1 MTATLQNRSFLLRFG
16 RGALYVLNTL
26 IILFLAWIVAVKLV
40 DFPYRLGIDG
50 QKVRCLPWS
59 VFLVK
64 QQLPA
69 SIKAGDLIQF
79 RAGKVGHGFD
89 GLVFV
94 KMVGAVPGDH
104 VEIRGDQL
112 IINGKKHDRLWL
124 LKSLQK
130 KPGDLDATYVVPKGE
145 YLMLGTTRESF
156 DGRYWG
162 TVEQEQLLGSARP
175 LF

>member
-1 MTATLQNRSFLLRFG
+1 MSATLQSKSGVLRVGRS
-16 RGALYVLNTL
+16 ALYVINTL
-26 IILFLAWIVAVKLV
+26 IVLFLMWIAAVKFA

-64 QQLPA
+64 QQLPE
-69 SIKAGDLIQF
+69 SIRAGDLIQF
-79 RAGKVGHGFD
+79 RAGQVGHGFD

-94 KMVGAVPGDH
+94 KMVAAVPGDQ
-104 VEIRGDQL
+104 VEIRGNQL
-112 IINGKKHDRLWL
+112 FINGKLREQLWL
-124 LKSLQK
+124 LKALQQ
-130 KPGDLDATYVVPKGE
+130 KPGDLDITYVVPKGE

-162 TVEQEQLLGSARP
+162 TVKQEQLLGSARP

>member
-1 MTATLQNRSFLLRFG
+1 MAATLQNSSVVLRVGRST
-16 RGALYVLNTL
+16 LYVLNTL
-26 IILFLAWIVAVKLV
+26 IVLFLMWIAAVKFA

-64 QQLPA
+64 QQLPE
-69 SIKAGDLIQF
+69 SIRAGDLIQF
-79 RAGKVGHGFD
+79 RAGRVGHGFD

-94 KMVGAVPGDH
+94 KMVAAVPGDQ

-112 IINGKKHDRLWL
+112 FINGKLREQLWL
-124 LKSLQK
+124 LKALQK
-130 KPGDLDATYVVPKGE
+130 KPGDLDNTYVVPKGE

-162 TVEQEQLLGSARP
+162 TVKQEQLLGSARP

>member
-1 MTATLQNRSFLLRFG
+1 MSPALHNRSVFLRIG

-26 IILFLAWIVAVKLV
+26 IILFLVWIAAVKFA

-64 QQLPA
+64 QQLPE
-69 SIKAGDLIQF
+69 SIRVGDLIQF
-79 RAGKVGHGFD
+79 RAGEVGHGFN

-94 KMVGAVPGDH
+94 KMVSAVPGDQ
-104 VEIRGDQL
+104 VEIRGDRL
-112 IINGKKHDRLWL
+112 LINGEEREQLWL
-124 LKSLQK
+124 LKALQK
-130 KPGDLDATYVVPKGE
+130 KPGDLDNTYVVPKGE

-162 TVEQEQLLGSARP
+162 TVKQEQLLGSARP